1 MDEKKDLILIVDDN
15 IKNLEVLTKIC
26 KDEGYLLSL
35 AQDGPTAL
43 EQLKSITPDL
53 ILLDIMMPEM
63 SGLELCRTIKKN
75 DKLRDI
81 PIIFVTAKTQME
93 DLVEGF
99 NAGGVDYIAKPF
111 NRIELMVRVKNH
123 LELYKSKQKIL
134 EMNQTRDKLYSII
147 AHDIRAPFSS
157 IKFVINFIADGLI
170 DPASK
175 EFKDIIKELA
185 KSTDE
190 TSTLLNNLLEWTK
203 FQSGSLVISPKLLDI
218 YPVVLECMHLLSAN
232 ACNKTIS
239 LTHNIPQETT
249 AYFDEISMHTVFRNL
264 ISNAIKFT
272 PEGGAITLTS
282 ETKEHFLIIKVT
294 DSGIGIRPEVL
305 NKLFDKNEHYTTLG
319 TRKEQGSGFGLI
331 LIDDFVKQNHGK
343 IEVESEVGKGTTFSV
358 YIPLNKEAY
367 QLNPND

>member
-63 SGLELCRTIKKN
+63 SGLELCRTIKQN
-75 DKLRDI
+75 DKLKDI

-99 NAGGVDYIAKPF
+99 NAGGVDYITKPF

-123 LELYKSKQKIL
+123 LELYKSKQKIM

-170 DPASK
+170 DPASD
-175 EFKDIIKELA
+175 EFKDIIKELS
-185 KSTDE
+185 KSTEE

-203 FQSGSLVISPKLLDI
+203 FQSGSLVITPKLLNVF
-218 YPVVLECMHLLSAN
+218 PVVLECMHLLSAN
-232 ACNKTIS
+232 ACNKSIS
-239 LTHNIPQETT
+239 LTYTLPQEVL

-272 PEGGAITLTS
+272 PEGGSITLTH
-282 ETKEHFLIIKVT
+282 ETQGSFQVIKVT
-294 DSGIGIRPEVL
+294 DSGVGIRPEVMS
-305 NKLFDKNEHYTTLG
+305 KLFDKNEHYTTLG

-331 LIDDFVKQNHGK
+331 LIDDFVKQNHGR
-343 IEVESEVGKGTTFSV
+343 IEIQSEVGKGTTFSV
-358 YIPLNKEAY
+358 FIPSDKETFE
-367 QLNPND
+367 LSTNE